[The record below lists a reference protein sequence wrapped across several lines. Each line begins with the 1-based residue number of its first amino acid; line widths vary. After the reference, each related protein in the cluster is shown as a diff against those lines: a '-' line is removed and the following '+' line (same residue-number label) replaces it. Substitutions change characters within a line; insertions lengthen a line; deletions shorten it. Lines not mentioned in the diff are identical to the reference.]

1 MIEVI
6 NKNVTII
13 YGIFMNKVRQN
24 GPRGLLKCL
33 TPVNSGEVN
42 SLSDTST
49 NSQFLKE
56 FKEDLE

>member
-6 NKNVTII
+6 SKNVTII

-24 GPRGLLKCL
+24 GPRRLLKCL